1 MPQQPDKNTERQ
13 TPRRT
18 RTPAQERGRYL
29 RRLYFLLSLIVVL
42 LFVMI
47 LLVPEGGRN
56 SVGDGQSPYVGGP
69 EPAWSEEDHSA
80 PSDEGE
86 ASPSGQEQSDRESGA
101 VTEAPRD
108 PDEGQPDP
116 ETGTRDPEATPREPT
131 ETPDERESSGGREP
145 GDSDDG
151 EPGAAQPAPD
161 DGERGRPDE
170 ETSETEQDPDQGAAY
185 TGSLYFVLD
194 DVGYN
199 ISELEPFLDLEI
211 PMTIAVLPH
220 LDFSREAASLS
231 RQADL
236 DVILHLPMEPAVEID
251 PGPGAI
257 LTEQSSSEMRRRVGN
272 AIESVPGVI
281 GANNHMGSEAT
292 ADARVMR
299 TVIDEL
305 ASKDLFFL
313 DSRTSADSQVEV
325 VSGTLELPY
334 IRRHLFVD
342 HDRDKDAMRQALSR
356 GIERASEYGAA
367 IVIGHVQTPG
377 LPLIIE
383 EAAQEARRRG
393 VRFDGLSHYRDRVFL
408 AHRSGEEVENG
419 GGR

>member
-1 MPQQPDKNTERQ
+1 MPQQPDKHTDRQ

-47 LLVPEGGRN
+47 LLIPEGGRQT
-56 SVGDGQSPYVGGP
+56 VGDGQSPYVGGP
-69 EPAWSEEDHSA
+69 EPAWSEEERDA

-86 ASPSGQEQSDRESGA
+86 ASSRGQGQSDREGDA
-101 VTEAPRD
+101 ATDAPRD
-108 PDEGQPDP
+108 TDAGQS
-116 ETGTRDPEATPREPT
+116 DPEAAPREPT
-131 ETPDERESSGGREP
+131 ETPDERESSGVPEP
-145 GDSDDG
+145 GDSEDG

-161 DGERGRPDE
+161 DGERERPDE
-170 ETSETEQDPDQGAAY
+170 ETSETEQDPDEGRAY

-236 DVILHLPMEPAVEID
+236 DVILHLPMEPAVDID

-257 LTEQSSSEMRRRVGN
+257 LTDQSSSEMRRRVGS

-313 DSRTSADSQVEV
+313 DSRTSAESQVEV

-342 HDRDKDAMRQALSR
+342 HDRDTDAMRQALSR
-356 GIERASEYGAA
+356 GIERASEYGVA

-383 EAAQEARRRG
+383 DAEQEARRRG
-393 VRFDGLSHYRDRVFL
+393 VRFDGLSHYRDTVFL
-408 AHRSGEEVENG
+408 ADRSGEEGENG